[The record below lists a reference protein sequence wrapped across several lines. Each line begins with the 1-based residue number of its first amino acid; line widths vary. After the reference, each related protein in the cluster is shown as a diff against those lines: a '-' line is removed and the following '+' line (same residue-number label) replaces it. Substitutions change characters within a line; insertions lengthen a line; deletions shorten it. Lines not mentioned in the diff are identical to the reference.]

1 MIMRAS
7 KLAALATAVLFAIP
21 AIASAALRRAPRAV
35 EHVDEPPPAHYSP
48 RNTSGRCIPW
58 CDRDMSP
65 CDPPSFKIS
74 DGRCAGITN
83 YGR

>member
-7 KLAALATAVLFAIP
+7 KLAALATAVAFAIP
-21 AIASAALRRAPRAV
+21 AIASAAPRAV
-35 EHVDEPPPAHYSP
+35 EYVDEPPPAYYSS
-48 RNTSGRCIPW
+48 RQDAGRCIPW
-58 CDRDMSP
+58 CDRDLSP

-74 DGRCAGITN
+74 DGRCAGITS